1 MGREREREIYHISI
15 KKKPPECIYLYAG
28 YISLTIHLSGI
39 DRNSEV
45 CDIITK

>member
-1 MGREREREIYHISI
+1 MGRERERYIPYLY
-15 KKKPPECIYLYAG
+15 KKKPGCIYLYAG

-39 DRNSEV
+39 DSEV

>member
-1 MGREREREIYHISI
+1 MGRERERYTISI
-15 KKKPPECIYLYAG
+15 KKPGCIYLYAG

>member
-1 MGREREREIYHISI
+1 MYGKRERDIPYLY
-15 KKKPPECIYLYAG
+15 KKNPGCIYICAG

>member
-1 MGREREREIYHISI
+1 MYGKRERDIPYLY
-15 KKKPPECIYLYAG
+15 KKKNPGCIYLYAG
-28 YISLTIHLSGI
+28 DISLTIHLSGI

>member
-1 MGREREREIYHISI
+1 MYGKREREIYHIYI
-15 KKKPPECIYLYAG
+15 KKTPGCIYLYAG
-28 YISLTIHLSGI
+28 DISLTIHLSGI

>member
-1 MGREREREIYHISI
+1 MYGKREREINHIYI
-15 KKKPPECIYLYAG
+15 KKKNPGCIYLYAG
-28 YISLTIHLSGI
+28 YIFLTIHLSGI